1 MKIIKQIIS
10 CLLIIF
16 VLASLILPNM
26 SNATN
31 TYTQSIRSG
40 IEAFPESYKQYL
52 RKIHDLHPNW
62 TFDAYYTGISWDKLV
77 EKETNCKHN
86 RVIKT
91 ANSLWKHSCGNVE
104 SGYAC
109 ASADITKYYMDPR
122 NFINDDVKIF
132 QFLEISFN
140 ADIHTV
146 EGIQTTI
153 ASTFMNSDYRYVK
166 DGVSMSY
173 ADIILEAARQSN
185 MSPYSIATKIIQE
198 VGSKGSESVSGTYP
212 GYEGYY
218 NFYNYGANDEG
229 NAIANG
235 LEYAKNKGWNNPY
248 ISIVE
253 GAKLLSNSYTN
264 AGQNTAYFYKWDV
277 VGTKILKAGETQ
289 VVEENK
295 LFGHQYMTN
304 IQDPTSQAKSTYS
317 TYVKNSILDEKLNF
331 IIPVYDN
338 MYTYSKLPTNLT
350 TNDGDLYYMTGT
362 DVRVR
367 QSPSTSS
374 TALATMTSLDEVV
387 AVIERYSATDSSGR
401 QWDKVKISSGIVG
414 YIASQY
420 LAPCGSSSDN
430 NNVVKAQ
437 IINDTTIK
445 SIPNISVQELV
456 TSLKI
461 TNYEIT
467 KNGVIKTNEECAG
480 TGAKLKDKTTN
491 KEYTIISIGDLN
503 GDGRITPADSTVV
516 LRSYAGLNQISN
528 EANLAGDTNKDGRIT
543 PADSTLILRAYAGL
557 TSINL

>member
-1 MKIIKQIIS
+1 MNKLKRLINW
-10 CLLIIF
+10 LLIFSII
-16 VLASLILPNM
+16 ASIILLPNK

-31 TYTQSIRSG
+31 SYTQTIRSG
-40 IEAFPESYKQYL
+40 IEAFPESYRQYL

-77 EKETNCKHN
+77 EKETDCKHN

-91 ANSLWKHSCGNVE
+91 ANSLWKHSCNNIE

-140 ADIHTV
+140 ANIHTV
-146 EGIQTTI
+146 GGIQTTI
-153 ASTFMNSDYRYVK
+153 AKTFMNSEYRYIK

-198 VGSKGSESVSGTYP
+198 VGSKGSDSVSGIYP

-229 NAIANG
+229 NAIVNG
-235 LEYAKNKGWNNPY
+235 LEYAKNNGWNNPY
-248 ISIVE
+248 TSIVE
-253 GAKLLSNSYTN
+253 GAKLLAHSYTN

-289 VVEENK
+289 IVAENK

-304 IQDPTSQAKSTYS
+304 VQDPTSQAKSTYS
-317 TYVKNSILDEKLNF
+317 TYVKNNILDEKLNF

-367 QSPSTSS
+367 QNPSTSS

-387 AVIERYSATDSSGR
+387 AVLERYTSTDSTGR

-420 LAPCGSSSDN
+420 LSPCGNTSN
-430 NNVVKAQ
+430 NNRVKAQ

-445 SIPNISVQELV
+445 AIPNISVQELV
-456 TSLKI
+456 TSLNI

-467 KNGVIKTNEECAG
+467 KDGVIKTGEELAG

-503 GDGRITPADSTVV
+503 GDGRLTPADSTVA
-516 LRSYAGLNQISN
+516 LRSYAGLNQVTN
-528 EANLAGDTNKDGRIT
+528 EVGLAGDVNKDGRIT
-543 PADSTLILRAYAGL
+543 PADSTVILRAYAGL
-557 TSINL
+557 TNINI